1 MKKVMSLLMTV
12 AMLAMMCSTVFG
24 FSGIEP
30 TVTAPNGAND
40 TASTIIGVMQWFG
53 YAIAI
58 GMLVFIGIKY
68 VMASAN
74 EKADLKN
81 ALIRYVVGAVLIV
94 FAVTIA
100 GWVFSLNGG
109 GAAKGN
115 VC

>member
-24 FSGIEP
+24 FSGIKP

-40 TASTIIGVMQWFG
+40 TASTIIGVMQWFW

-100 GWVFSLNGG
+100 GWVFSL
-109 GAAKGN
+109 K
-115 VC
+115 

>member
-81 ALIRYVVGAVLIV
+81 ALIRYLVGAVLIV

-100 GWVFSLNGG
+100 GWVFSL
-109 GAAKGN
+109 K
-115 VC
+115 